1 MMAQASSSIRRLRRQ
16 FILVAM
22 AALTITLAIL
32 CAALIGI
39 FAHTNTQR
47 ADDLIEVLHEN
58 GGSFPPPDET
68 RAPASSPAFRV
79 TPETPYETRYAT
91 ARIDADGNA
100 SSVDAEHIAPM
111 EEDDIAEIAEQAW
124 EGGKAR
130 GYLGSYRYAA
140 FSDEDGA
147 RTVIILDC
155 YLQQQSM
162 FTMLRIGLATSLAC
176 IAMVLLLLIPLS
188 KRVVRP
194 FERNLERQ
202 RRFVTDASHELKTPL
217 SIISANTDLTERL
230 SGETQWT
237 RSTKTQ
243 IARLST
249 LVGDLVDTARASE
262 GPVQG
267 ELPEVDLSLM
277 AERAVEDFRPL
288 AEASGKGLDARIEE
302 RIMVKGDE
310 RSLQRLL
317 NILLD
322 NAVKYCDEDGDVRV
336 SLESRRRHAVLCV
349 SNPAGKL
356 SPDELPRIFDRFYRT
371 DESRSRETGGYGI
384 GLSAARGIVEGY
396 GGKLVA
402 KKDGADAVFTA
413 TLRRR

>member
-1 MMAQASSSIRRLRRQ
+1 MMAHASSSIRRLRRK
-16 FILVAM
+16 FILMAV
-22 AALTITLAIL
+22 AALTITLSIL
-32 CAALIGI
+32 CAAFIGI

-58 GGSFPPPDET
+58 GGAFPPPDET

-91 ARIDADGNA
+91 AWIGADGNA
-100 SSVDAEHIAPM
+100 SSIDAGHIAPM

-124 EGGKAR
+124 EDGKAR

-140 FSDEDGA
+140 FPDEDGA
-147 RTVIILDC
+147 GTVIILDC

-302 RIMVKGDE
+302 RTMVKGDE

-336 SLESRRRHAVLCV
+336 SLESRRRHAVLRV

>member
-1 MMAQASSSIRRLRRQ
+1 M
-16 FILVAM
+16 
-22 AALTITLAIL
+22 
-32 CAALIGI
+32 
-39 FAHTNTQR
+39 
-47 ADDLIEVLHEN
+47 
-58 GGSFPPPDET
+58 
-68 RAPASSPAFRV
+68 
-79 TPETPYETRYAT
+79 
-91 ARIDADGNA
+91 
-100 SSVDAEHIAPM
+100 
-111 EEDDIAEIAEQAW
+111 
-124 EGGKAR
+124 
-130 GYLGSYRYAA
+130 
-140 FSDEDGA
+140 
-147 RTVIILDC
+147 
-155 YLQQQSM
+155 
-162 FTMLRIGLATSLAC
+162 
-176 IAMVLLLLIPLS
+176 
-188 KRVVRP
+188 
-194 FERNLERQ
+194 
-202 RRFVTDASHELKTPL
+202 
-217 SIISANTDLTERL
+217 
-230 SGETQWT
+230 
-237 RSTKTQ
+237 
-243 IARLST
+243 
-249 LVGDLVDTARASE
+249 
-262 GPVQG
+262 QG